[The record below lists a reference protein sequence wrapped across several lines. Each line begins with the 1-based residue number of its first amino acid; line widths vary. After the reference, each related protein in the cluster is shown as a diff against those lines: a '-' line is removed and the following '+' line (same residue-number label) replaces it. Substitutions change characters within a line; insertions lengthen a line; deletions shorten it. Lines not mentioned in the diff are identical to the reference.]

1 MQLSVFLQKS
11 QEKNKRCKMLFL
23 KIGSTKDSKLK
34 FIKKLLK
41 KAAQGLTSCPMCSM
55 MMV

>member
-23 KIGSTKDSKLK
+23 KIGSTKK
-34 FIKKLLK
+34 FKTKIYKKIIK

-55 MMV
+55 MV